1 MAKFKIN
8 FTAWICVL
16 ALFAG
21 LVGPQLIQAKQI
33 SNQQKQGNG
42 SLPQEIE
49 TGLSY
54 LLEMIHKKDSKFD
67 PATIL
72 PLLDFVVQS
81 GDDPEQLIPSKRESG
96 NGACLRAQVKASLE
110 RILRY
115 EYNYRIPSFLVSPNV
130 LRLSGWY
137 PESDIVANK
146 VELWNKLSTLNKPL
160 LLWGKQFEVNTPDSF
175 SGSYYRYDLNRLV
188 ILMKHNGKKVMIS
201 ASKMPNRSEAGKKAV
216 IIDEK
221 NWNYFYSGIQG
232 LGIRL
237 MGMLNTYIYDS
248 ASIKILYET
257 DSTKPQT
264 TIMLF
269 KWLKAGWA
277 DINMVKRSHIYEGSV
292 RFVEGLKEVIE
303 SDSLPAADVLAQK
316 LKHISALPAA
326 KIDNKIRE
334 YSINFERIAKKH
346 EGMSKKDYARIIANG
361 GYANVLNREERSGVL
376 ALEWLKS
383 QLGKSPLAESDSP
396 SPLPENTLVKK
407 SAEIPVGQ
415 ADSM

>member
-1 MAKFKIN
+1 MN

-21 LVGPQLIQAKQI
+21 LVGPQLIQAQQTI
-33 SNQQKQGNG
+33 NQQQGNG
-42 SLPQEIE
+42 SLPAEIE
-49 TGLSY
+49 TELSY
-54 LLEMIHKKDSKFD
+54 LLELINKKGSNFD
-67 PATIL
+67 PAKIL
-72 PLLDFVVQS
+72 PLLDLVAKS
-81 GDDPEQLIPSKRESG
+81 GDDTEQIQPSKRESG
-96 NGACLRAQVKASLE
+96 NGACLRAQIKAPLE

-115 EYNYRIPSFLVSPNV
+115 EYNYRIPTFLVSPNA

-137 PESDIVANK
+137 PESDIVTNK
-146 VELWNKLSTLNKPL
+146 VELWNEFSTLNKPL

-175 SGSYYRYDLNRLV
+175 SGSYYRYDLNRLI

-201 ASKMPNRSEAGKKAV
+201 ASKMPGPSEAGKKAV

-248 ASIKILYET
+248 TSVKILYET
-257 DSTKPQT
+257 DPAKPLT

-277 DINMVKRSHIYEGSV
+277 DINMVKRSHIYDGSV

-303 SDSLPAADVLAQK
+303 SDALPAADALARQMDY
-316 LKHISALPAA
+316 ISTLPEAE
-326 KIDNKIRE
+326 IDTKIRK
-334 YSINFERIAKKH
+334 YAINFERIAKQHK
-346 EGMSKKDYARIIANG
+346 GMSQKDYARIITDG
-361 GYANVLNREERSGVL
+361 GYANILNNEQRRGIL

-383 QLGKSPLAESDSP
+383 QLGKSPLAEFDSP
-396 SPLPENTLVKK
+396 RALPEKAL
-407 SAEIPVGQ
+407 AETGSETPVGK

>member
-33 SNQQKQGNG
+33 NNQQKQGNG

-49 TGLSY
+49 TSLSY

-67 PATIL
+67 PAKIS

-96 NGACLRAQVKASLE
+96 NGACLRAQVQAPLE

-175 SGSYYRYDLNRLV
+175 SGSYYRYDLNRLI

-201 ASKMPNRSEAGKKAV
+201 ASKMPYPSEAGKKAV

-277 DINMVKRSHIYEGSV
+277 DINMVKRSHIYDGSV

-303 SDSLPAADVLAQK
+303 SDALPAADVLEQK
-316 LKHISALPAA
+316 LKHISALPEA

-346 EGMSKKDYARIIANG
+346 KGMSQKDYARIIADG
-361 GYANVLNREERSGVL
+361 GYANVLNIGERRGIL

-396 SPLPENTLVKK
+396 PPLPEKTLAETG
-407 SAEIPVGQ
+407 SEIPVGK